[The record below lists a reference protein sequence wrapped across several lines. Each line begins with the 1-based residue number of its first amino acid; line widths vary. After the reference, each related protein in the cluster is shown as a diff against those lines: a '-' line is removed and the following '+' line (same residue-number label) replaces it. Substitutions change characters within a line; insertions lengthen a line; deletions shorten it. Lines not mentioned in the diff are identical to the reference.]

1 MSREHQIAY
10 NCNLDHETTAH
21 LQTPFITAASEKSL
35 NNVITYRNAEDV
47 DSINNNNNNNNN
59 YYYYYYYNY
68 YYYYYYYKLFI
79 IGNSITY
86 TINITRN

>member
-35 NNVITYRNAEDV
+35 NNVRTYRNAEDL
-47 DSINNNNNNNNN
+47 DSINNNNN
-59 YYYYYYYNY
+59 YYYY

-79 IGNSITY
+79 IGNRITY